1 MIEYFLLLLAI
12 PIGIFAR
19 HLTKDE
25 KVIYGSYFQVMV
37 STILVM
43 AVTSALLAQ
52 KIIFLTLTF
61 VFIMLITWNR

>member
-12 PIGIFAR
+12 PLGLFAR

-25 KVIYGSYFQVMV
+25 KVIYGSYFQAMV
-37 STILVM
+37 SIVFIM
-43 AVTSALLAQ
+43 AITSALLAQ

-61 VFIMLITWNR
+61 IFIMLITWNR